1 MKTLKMRTFINGTF
15 YYWGFIDGEYIGM
28 PDANNKLATI
38 EEKLKKTQI
47 HTGKKNESGLEIY
60 ENNI

>member
-1 MKTLKMRTFINGTF
+1 MKALKMRTFINDTF
-15 YYWGFIDGEYIGM
+15 YYWGFIDGEYIPM

-38 EEKLKKTQI
+38 EEKLKRTQI
-47 HTGKKNESGLEIY
+47 YTGKTNESGLEIY